1 MEPEAEMGPGE
12 AGGGAGAEGWR
23 VHLLAQLPGP
33 SASWNMKGL
42 GSDKEPRACPARSQ
56 KEAWMVQVSLIRPQ
70 GPVHNLFLWS
80 LS

>member
-33 SASWNMKGL
+33 SASWT
-42 GSDKEPRACPARSQ
+42 
-56 KEAWMVQVSLIRPQ
+56 
-70 GPVHNLFLWS
+70 
-80 LS
+80 